1 MSQEGH
7 RAIRSIRWQSPMSEF
22 GRGQQTSCINDI
34 LQVTDAHVTTWTDI
48 KNT

>member
-7 RAIRSIRWQSPMSEF
+7 RAIRGQSPMSEF

-34 LQVTDAHVTTWTDI
+34 LAS
-48 KNT
+48 N